1 MFYEEIQAKIADL
14 QAQAQAV
21 KAQEKQQ
28 ASEACRAMIA
38 SYGITARDLGLDK
51 PAKGKAGP
59 KPGGKIPP
67 KYRDPLSGALWS
79 GRGKTP
85 KWINGAAD
93 RSAYAI

>member
-14 QAQAQAV
+14 QAQAQRV
-21 KAQEKQQ
+21 KSEEKSQ
-28 ASEACRAMIA
+28 AIDAARAMIV
-38 SYGITARDLGLDK
+38 SYGITAKDLGLDK
-51 PAKGKAGP
+51 APKLKSGP

-85 KWINGAAD
+85 KWFNGSFD
-93 RSAYAI
+93 LSTYAL

>member
-1 MFYEEIQAKIADL
+1 MYYEELQAKIADL
-14 QAQAQAV
+14 QAQAARV
-21 KAQEKQQ
+21 KQEEKQQ
-28 ASEACRAMIA
+28 AIEAARAMID

-51 PAKGKAGP
+51 APKGKTGP
-59 KPGGKIPP
+59 KSGGKIAA
-67 KYRDPLSGALWS
+67 KYRDPATGATWS

>member
-14 QAQAQAV
+14 QAQAEVV
-21 KAQEKQQ
+21 KREEKQQ
-28 ASEACRAMIA
+28 AIDAARAMIV

-51 PAKGKAGP
+51 APKLKAGP
-59 KPGGKIPP
+59 KPGNKIAA
-67 KYRDPLSGALWS
+67 KYRDPLSGATWS

-93 RSAYAI
+93 RSQYAI

>member
-1 MFYEEIQAKIADL
+1 MFYEEIQAQIADL
-14 QAQAQAV
+14 QAQAEV
-21 KAQEKQQ
+21 FKREEKQQ
-28 ASEACRAMIA
+28 AIDAARAMIV

-51 PAKGKAGP
+51 PPKLKAGP

-85 KWINGAAD
+85 KWFNGSLD
-93 RSAYAI
+93 PVVYSI